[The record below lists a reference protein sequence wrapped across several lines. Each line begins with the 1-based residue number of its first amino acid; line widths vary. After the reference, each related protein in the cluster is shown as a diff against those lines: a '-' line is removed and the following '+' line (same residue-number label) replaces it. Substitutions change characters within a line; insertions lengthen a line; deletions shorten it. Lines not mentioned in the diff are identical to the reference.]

1 MITKIAFVEI
11 LSKKKELGEEQI
23 EIAKRLIADLAKNHI
38 NLDFYKQFN
47 QWFKVPF
54 DLIDKTIIDFRTN
67 PKHKVYIDYQIK
79 TAEGFT
85 KRVTEEMRSIYQG
98 IFTKEIIM
106 FYGEEINYSIKEYS
120 EDFPNGKVV
129 DNYSVRI
136 TDKNAY
142 NDETRFGM
150 INGMMICRSIGRN
163 DAAREIM
170 QSYELSRIAGQEL
183 FKLL

>member
-1 MITKIAFVEI
+1 
-11 LSKKKELGEEQI
+11 
-23 EIAKRLIADLAKNHI
+23 
-38 NLDFYKQFN
+38 
-47 QWFKVPF
+47 
-54 DLIDKTIIDFRTN
+54 
-67 PKHKVYIDYQIK
+67 
-79 TAEGFT
+79 
-85 KRVTEEMRSIYQG
+85 MRSIYQG

-120 EDFPNGKVV
+120 EDFPNGKVL